1 MTSAILSATDVDD
14 AAASLVFTVGSVTHG
29 RFELLGVPGR
39 RSRRFTQDDILAG
52 PGAVR
57 ARRLGRRAFLHAHC
71 FGRRRHERSLP
82 RERHLHC
89 GRRHAGRWFRQRRR
103 WHRHRRS
110 RRSRRRRR
118 PTDRLRLHHAR
129 ASLSVRPDVLPYPTL
144 PLVYGV
150 AQEYLRTPVGPVI
163 SVNEEETGGAQA
175 TTAAPVVEQPG
186 KPVQP
191 PASNAA
197 PEETGVKE
205 TTALPPI
212 HAAPDVL
219 ATAPSNASV
228 DVTPLRAEM
237 DTIQTR
243 KAAVVQSAKQQRS
256 MLSNALWI
264 SGAAASRRC
273 DRLDRTRDRIDATAA
288 RACARVAPRRGR
300 AHSSAG
306 RGRAAAHGNQR
317 DRRAAS
323 PVEGTPEVVRM
334 SVRMR
339 RRRTAPASALQ
350 AECAKSH
357 AAAPGS

>member
-1 MTSAILSATDVDD
+1 M
-14 AAASLVFTVGSVTHG
+14 
-29 RFELLGVPGR
+29 
-39 RSRRFTQDDILAG
+39 
-52 PGAVR
+52 
-57 ARRLGRRAFLHAHC
+57 
-71 FGRRRHERSLP
+71 LP
-82 RERHLHC
+82 H
-89 GRRHAGRWFRQRRR
+89 
-103 WHRHRRS
+103 
-110 RRSRRRRR
+110 
-118 PTDRLRLHHAR
+118 
-129 ASLSVRPDVLPYPTL
+129 PTL

-197 PEETGVKE
+197 PAETGVKE

-264 SGAAASRRC
+264 SGAAASVGAIAWIAHATGLMRR
-273 DRLDRTRDRIDATAA
+273 LLAL
-288 RACARVAPRRGR
+288 APAWRRGG
-300 AHSSAG
+300 AVPILPP
-306 RGRAAAHGNQR
+306 
-317 DRRAAS
+317 D
-323 PVEGTPEVVRM
+323 EDE
-334 SVRMR
+334 
-339 RRRTAPASALQ
+339 RRRTATNAIVAPPPPSKAPR
-350 AECAKSH
+350 KS
-357 AAAPGS
+357 SE